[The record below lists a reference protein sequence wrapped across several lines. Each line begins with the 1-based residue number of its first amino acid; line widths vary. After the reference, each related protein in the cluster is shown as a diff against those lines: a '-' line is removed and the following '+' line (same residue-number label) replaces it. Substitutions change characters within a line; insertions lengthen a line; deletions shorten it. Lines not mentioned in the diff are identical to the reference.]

1 MTMLSPV
8 LAPESLGASGEPPRV
23 IDLGDRYVVTAAGQ
37 SNLYTDPARDCGER
51 ARVAAVFIAL
61 ALNPPVV
68 PQVPPGPVPAPPP
81 ERSPAAPPERS
92 PVVPP
97 ERSPAAVPPAAAP
110 PAAETSADESA
121 SPPAP
126 AWREVSAAAR
136 FDLAFD
142 EQDAPGAATA
152 GPELGLAA
160 GKGAWG
166 IAVTGG
172 ALWPTTSQYPAV
184 SVQEQRFPLGVALV
198 FRQRVEARLALAGQA
213 GLALALMRL
222 QAEQIEANARSTRL
236 DIGGRLVFQVT
247 GPRWD
252 GWALFAAVRGEI
264 FPRVYVLDTDPLKK
278 VGVTHHYWW
287 GASLGISFEAP

>member
-8 LAPESLGASGEPPRV
+8 LAADSLRTAGELPRV

-37 SNLYTDPARDCGER
+37 SNLYTDLARDCGER

-68 PQVPPGPVPAPPP
+68 PSVPPAALPAAPPANP
-81 ERSPAAPPERS
+81 PAAPPVSSPVVSPANPPVSPAAPP
-92 PVVPP
+92 
-97 ERSPAAVPPAAAP
+97 
-110 PAAETSADESA
+110 PAAESSGDEPA

-126 AWREVSAAAR
+126 AWREMSAAAR
-136 FDLAFD
+136 FDVAFD

-152 GPELGLAA
+152 GPELGFAA

-172 ALWPTTSQYPAV
+172 ALWPTATRYPAV
-184 SVQEQRFPLGVALV
+184 SVREQRFPLGVTLV
-198 FRQRVEARLALAGQA
+198 FRHQVEPRLALAGQA

-222 QAEQIEANARSTRL
+222 QAEEIEGNARSSRL
-236 DIGGRLVFQVT
+236 DVGARLAFEVT

-252 GWALFAAVRGEI
+252 GWALFAALRGEI

-287 GASLGISFEAP
+287 GGSVGISFEAP